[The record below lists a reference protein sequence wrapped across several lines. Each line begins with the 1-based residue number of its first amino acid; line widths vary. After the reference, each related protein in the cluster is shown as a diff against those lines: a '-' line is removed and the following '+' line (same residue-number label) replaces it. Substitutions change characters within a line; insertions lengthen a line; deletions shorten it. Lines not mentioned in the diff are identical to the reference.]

1 MASMYY
7 DKKGRRW
14 RVCWHVTLP
23 DGTIDSG
30 SKTFGTDKK
39 TAKKFKE
46 HCEKRAK
53 QIKRT
58 VFVEAVFLD
67 VALQDWED
75 SCLGYTEQTRK
86 LYTSEVGKFI
96 GFLSDD
102 VVYISDLTTFQ
113 INSYLNSMMK
123 RGLVNKTVN
132 NTLCAV
138 KSLCSFLS
146 KNYVIPNPAET
157 IKKLKEDPAEA
168 NFWTMDEYQRIL
180 MKSPDFVRPWIRLIA
195 HTGLR
200 ATEFCKLR
208 WRNCDLH
215 GRTIT
220 VIGKGRKKRTIGLND
235 AAVKILEDMKDGRP
249 VKPQDNVFLR
259 RNGQPLSRYSLGW
272 HIGEACR
279 NAGLTGGG
287 PHAAR
292 HFFATQLLLGG
303 VPIIKVSALL
313 GHGSVMTTQ
322 RHYSH
327 ILSSDM
333 TDVTSIL
340 KAI

>member
-1 MASMYY
+1 M
-7 DKKGRRW
+7 
-14 RVCWHVTLP
+14 TLP
-23 DGTIDSG
+23 DGSIDKG
-30 SKTFGTDKK
+30 SKSFEDKQ
-39 TAKKFKE
+39 TAKQFKL

-58 VFVEAVFLD
+58 IFVEKVFLD
-67 VALQDWED
+67 DALDEWE
-75 SCLGYTEQTRK
+75 SFCLGYTEETRR
-86 LYTSEVGKFI
+86 LYISEIGKFME
-96 GFLSDD
+96 FLSDD
-102 VVYISDLTTFQ
+102 VVYISDLSTFH
-113 INSYLNSMMK
+113 INGYLHSLML
-123 RGLVNKTVN
+123 RGLANKTVN
-132 NTLCAV
+132 NTLCAL
-138 KSLCSFLS
+138 KSLCSFLTE
-146 KNYVIPNPAET
+146 NYTIPNPAER
-157 IKKLKEDPAEA
+157 IKKLREDPVDA
-168 NFWTMDEYQRIL
+168 NYWNMEQYRAVL
-180 MKSPDFVRPWIRLIA
+180 MNSPDFVRRWIRFIA
-195 HTGLR
+195 CTGLR
-200 ATEFCKLR
+200 ATEFCNLR
-208 WRNCDLH
+208 WQNYDLH

-235 AAVKILEDMKDGRP
+235 AAVRILEEMKDGKP

-313 GHGSVMTTQ
+313 GHSSVTTTQ

-327 ILSSDM
+327 ILPPDL

-340 KAI
+340 RAI

>member
-7 DKKGRRW
+7 DKKTRRW

-23 DGTIDSG
+23 DGTVDTG
-30 SKTFGTDKK
+30 SKTFGKDKK

-67 VALQDWED
+67 DALQDWED
-75 SCLGYTEQTRK
+75 FCLGYTEQTRV

-96 GFLSDD
+96 KFLPDE
-102 VVYISDLTTFQ
+102 VVYISDLNTFH
-113 INSYLNSMMK
+113 INGYLNSLML
-123 RGLVNKTVN
+123 RGLANKTVN

-146 KNYVIPNPAET
+146 ENYVIPNPAET
-157 IKKLKEDPAEA
+157 IKKLKEDPVDA
-168 NFWTMDEYQRIL
+168 NFWTMEEYQRIL
-180 MKSPDFVRPWIRLIA
+180 MNSPDFVRCWIRFIA
-195 HTGLR
+195 CTGLR

-208 WRNCDLH
+208 WLNCDLKN
-215 GRTIT
+215 RTIT

-235 AAVKILEDMKDGRP
+235 TAVNILEEMKNGRP
-249 VKPQDNVFLR
+249 IYPQDCVFLR
-259 RNGQPLSRYSLGW
+259 SNGQPLSRYCLGW

-279 NAGLTGGG
+279 NAGLAGGG

-313 GHGSVMTTQ
+313 GHASVMVTQ

-327 ILSSDM
+327 ILPRTVQIFIHS
-333 TDVTSIL
+333 
-340 KAI
+340 